1 MQTIRIEAFDMIGIA
16 LKTTNQNAQAGQDIA
31 ALWER
36 FLGEGLLAQI
46 PNKVDDTIYS
56 LYTDYE
62 GDYTQ
67 PYLAM
72 LGCRVEKVEDIP
84 EGMIAKQFAGG
95 EYAKFSARG
104 DLQKGLIVKKWQ
116 EIWRMDLN
124 RAYTADFEVFGPK
137 AMNPADAEVDF
148 MIAVR

>member
-1 MQTIRIEAFDMIGIA
+1 METIQIEAFDMIGIA
-16 LKTTNQNAQAGQDIA
+16 VKTTNQNAQAGQDIA

-46 PNKVDDTIYS
+46 PHKVDDTIYS

-72 LGCRVEKVEDIP
+72 LGCRVEKVEDVP
-84 EGMIAKQFAGG
+84 EGMIAKQFVGG
-95 EYAKFSARG
+95 KYAKFSARG
-104 DLQKGLIVKKWQ
+104 DLQQGLVVGKWQ
-116 EIWRMDLN
+116 EIWQMDLN

-137 AMNPADAEVDF
+137 AMNPSDAEVDF
-148 MIAVR
+148 MIAVK